1 MTVTPLIC
9 LLVSR
14 SDTTNMLTFQLTVTP
29 LPDHTCGCGLLWQT
43 GIVRV
48 YLDLL
53 LECSNPETLEGAA
66 GALQNLTA
74 CSWEPAQAIRETVRR
89 EKGLS
94 VITSLLR
101 LPNDLV
107 VRATAFCLRNLA
119 IDLKN
124 KELLGESRFY
134 LYLI

>member
-1 MTVTPLIC
+1 MWGV
-9 LLVSR
+9 
-14 SDTTNMLTFQLTVTP
+14 
-29 LPDHTCGCGLLWQT
+29 
-43 GIVRV
+43 VRV

-74 CSWEPAQAIRETVRR
+74 CSWEPAREIREAVRK

-101 LPNDLV
+101 LPNDPV

-119 IDLKN
+119 VDPKN
-124 KELLGESRFY
+124 KELLGGNAMQDLVARLPGGHGADGITDITIRSVF
-134 LYLI
+134 LFHVVLFSFLF